1 MSLDTFL
8 LEVLCDPIDG
18 GELNYVES
26 ANVLYNPR
34 RRVAY
39 DVKGAIPVLLPD
51 EAREVS
57 DAEHASYVA
66 PGAFLVTGLSRKQ

>member
-1 MSLDTFL
+1 MSLDAFL
-8 LEVLCDPIDG
+8 LQVLRDPIDG

-39 DVKGAIPVLLPD
+39 DVNGAIPVLLPD
-51 EAREVS
+51 EARSVGDE
-57 DAEHASYVA
+57 EHTSLTT
-66 PGAFLVTGLSRKQ
+66 PGSFIVTGQ